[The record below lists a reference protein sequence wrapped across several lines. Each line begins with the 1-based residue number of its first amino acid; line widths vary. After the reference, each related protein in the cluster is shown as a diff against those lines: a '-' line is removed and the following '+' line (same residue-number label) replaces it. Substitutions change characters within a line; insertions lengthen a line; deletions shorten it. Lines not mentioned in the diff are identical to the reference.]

1 MVQNLLKPIQNLTL
15 FSRTKRRAVS
25 KRPFRLVWYFSL
37 TSLSAVATAF
47 YGLDKQF
54 QQHSVEDAI
63 RDAQESNIVAAQLIG
78 ERFLLRNKDLLIAAP
93 QLTQT
98 QLKQHANIPE
108 LRQAVQNIIQSS
120 SIKKVSIFDLNGQI
134 VFSTHRKSIGK
145 LASKKGGF
153 WGALQGQEVA
163 TLNYSRNI
171 ESKLKKQL
179 IQPRNRREEDVL
191 NSYIPI
197 RSYGLNGPI
206 EVVVE
211 IYSDVTPLIA
221 EAKQTYALARTQ
233 AASTLGILYC
243 ILFAIVWQGDRIIQR
258 QTKALTKSQTHAKR
272 QTEQLKS
279 TLQNLKLSQKTLI
292 HQEKMAALGQLV
304 AGVAHEINTPLG
316 AIRASAGNTDKALKE
331 VLTHLPRLPQYLD
344 TDEQKLFF
352 DLIDCSL
359 KHQGLLTSS
368 EKRACK
374 RSLMQAL
381 ESNGLGKNRV
391 MADSLLDIGL
401 YEEIEPFIPLLKSS
415 HTEWLLQLAYNITRL
430 QGNSHTIQ
438 IATERASKVVFA
450 LKTYARYDHSDE
462 PQLSSL
468 LETLYTVLDLYHNQ
482 LKQGID
488 IQMDIQEIPSLW
500 CFPDELIQVWT
511 NLIYNAIQ
519 AMAGAGT
526 LRLSVCRIDNDIQ
539 VAITDS
545 GCGIPQHLQ
554 TKIFEPFFTTKPMG
568 EGSGL
573 GLDIV
578 KKIVDKHRG
587 RITIQSQ
594 PGATTFQVTLPIN
607 ALASPQPLPDANV
620 LPGTAQLQRTPVA
633 TETS

>member
-1 MVQNLLKPIQNLTL
+1 
-15 FSRTKRRAVS
+15 VS
-25 KRPFRLVWYFSL
+25 NRPFRLVWYFSL
-37 TSLSAVATAF
+37 TSLSAVAIAF
-47 YGLDKQF
+47 YGLDRQF

-63 RDAQESNIVAAQLIG
+63 QDAQENNIVAAQIVG
-78 ERFLLRNKDLLIAAP
+78 EHFLLKNKDLLIAAP
-93 QLTQT
+93 NLTQT
-98 QLKQHANIPE
+98 QLKQQTNIPE
-108 LRQAVQNIIQSS
+108 LRQGVQNIIQGS
-120 SIKKVSIFDLNGQI
+120 SIRKVSIFDLNGQI

-153 WGALQGQEVA
+153 WAALQGQEVA

-171 ESKLKKQL
+171 ESRLKKQL
-179 IQPRNRREEDVL
+179 TQHKTQRKEDVL

-211 IYSDVTPLIA
+211 VYSDVTPLIA
-221 EAKQTYALARTQ
+221 EARQTYALARTQ

-258 QTKALTKSQTHAKR
+258 QTKALTKSQTRSKR

-316 AIRASAGNTDKALKE
+316 AIRASAGNADKALKE
-331 VLTHLPRLPQYLD
+331 VLTHLPHLPQYLD
-344 TDEQKLFF
+344 ADEQKLFF

-359 KHQGLLTSS
+359 KHQRLLTSS

-374 RSLMQAL
+374 RSLMQSL
-381 ESNGLGKNRV
+381 ESYGLGKNRV

-401 YEEIEPFIPLLKSS
+401 YEGIEPFIPLLKSS
-415 HTEWLLQLAYNITRL
+415 HAEWLLQLAYNITRL
-430 QGNSHTIQ
+430 QGNSQTIQ
-438 IATERASKVVFA
+438 MATERASKVVFA

-468 LETLYTVLDLYHNQ
+468 PETLYTVLDLYHNQ

-488 IQMDIQEIPSLW
+488 IQIDIQEIPSLW

-519 AMAGAGT
+519 AMAGVGT
-526 LRLSVCRIDNDIQ
+526 LRLSICRIDNDIQ

-578 KKIVDKHRG
+578 KKIVEKHRG
-587 RITIQSQ
+587 MITVQSQ

-607 ALASPQPLPDANV
+607 ALASLQPPPDADT
-620 LPGTAQLQRTPVA
+620 LPGTVQSQRTPVA

>member
-1 MVQNLLKPIQNLTL
+1 MVQKLLKSIQGLNPL
-15 FSRTKRRAVS
+15 SRTKRTAAS
-25 KRPFRLVWYFSL
+25 KRPFRLVLYFSL
-37 TSLSAVATAF
+37 TSFSAVAVAF

-54 QQHSVEDAI
+54 QQHSVEDAV
-63 RDAQESNIVAAQLIG
+63 RDAQESNIVAAQIIG
-78 ERFLLRNKDLLIAAP
+78 ERFLLRDKDLLIAAP
-93 QLTQT
+93 HLNQT
-98 QLKQHANIPE
+98 QLKQQANNPE
-108 LRQAVQNIIQSS
+108 LRYSVQNIIQGS
-120 SIKKVSIFDLNGQI
+120 SIKKVSIFDLDGQI
-134 VFSTHRKSIGK
+134 VFSTYRKSIGK

-153 WGALQGQEVA
+153 WTALQGQELS

-171 ESKLKKQL
+171 ESTLKKQL
-179 IQPRNRREEDVL
+179 TQDKTQQNEDVL

-206 EVVVE
+206 ELVVE
-211 IYSDVTPLIA
+211 IYSEVTPLIA
-221 EAKQTYALARTQ
+221 EAKQTYARARTQ
-233 AASTLGILYC
+233 TASTLGILYC

-258 QTKALTKSQTHAKR
+258 QTKALTKAQTRSKR

-279 TLQNLKLSQKTLI
+279 TLQNLKLSQQTLI

-331 VLTHLPRLPQYLD
+331 VLTHLPHLPQYLD
-344 TDEQKLFF
+344 ADEQKLFF
-352 DLIDCSL
+352 DLIHCSF
-359 KHQGLLTSS
+359 KHQGLITSS
-368 EKRACK
+368 EKRAYK
-374 RSLMQAL
+374 RSLMQSL
-381 ESNGLGKNRV
+381 ESYGLGKNRV
-391 MADSLLDIGL
+391 MADGLIDIGL
-401 YEEIEPFIPLLKSS
+401 YEGIEPFIPLLKSS
-415 HTEWLLQLAYNITRL
+415 HAEWLLQLAYNITRL
-430 QGNSHTIQ
+430 QGNSQTIQ

-468 LETLYTVLDLYHNQ
+468 PETLYTVLDIYHNQ

-488 IQMDIQEIPSLW
+488 IQIDIPEIPSIW

-519 AMAGAGT
+519 AMAGVGT
-526 LRLSVCRIDNDIQ
+526 LRLSICRIENDVQ
-539 VAITDS
+539 VAIKDS
-545 GCGIPQHLQ
+545 GCGIPQDLQ

-578 KKIVDKHRG
+578 KKIIDKHRG
-587 RITIQSQ
+587 TITVQSQ
-594 PGATTFQVTLPIN
+594 PGATIFQVTLSIN
-607 ALASPQPLPDANV
+607 ALAPPPLEADALV
-620 LPGTAQLQRTPVA
+620 QSQGTPVTA
-633 TETS
+633 ETS